1 MEASKGENG
10 MDILHLE
17 KLDPRE
23 VMIDPDWETREEDE
37 E

>member
-1 MEASKGENG
+1 MHQKENE

-23 VMIDPDWETREEDE
+23 VVTDPDWETREEDE